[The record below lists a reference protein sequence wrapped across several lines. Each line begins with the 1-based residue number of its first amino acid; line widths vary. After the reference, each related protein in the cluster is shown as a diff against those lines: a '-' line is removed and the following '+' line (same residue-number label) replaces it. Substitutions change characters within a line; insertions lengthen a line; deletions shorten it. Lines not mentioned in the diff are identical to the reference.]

1 MPEESHRLFFHT
13 RESALRLS
21 RMTGFSARA
30 VADWAAGKTPS
41 TPAQR
46 VFSEM
51 DRLLDA
57 LSRLMK
63 PRQVGRWLKE
73 PNPAFE
79 GSSPAQLIER
89 GQSDRLWRMLY
100 HLESGEPG

>member
-1 MPEESHRLFFHT
+1 MLKIEDNGTVKRKIRGGRHPQRGSKTARIK
-13 RESALRLS
+13 ESAAIYHLGTSASQPSPVLDLVKRFGLQQQTLS

-51 DRLLDA
+51 DRLLD
-57 LSRLMK
+57 
-63 PRQVGRWLKE
+63 
-73 PNPAFE
+73 
-79 GSSPAQLIER
+79 
-89 GQSDRLWRMLY
+89 
-100 HLESGEPG
+100 